1 MAVRGIERRLA
12 KKKERRAAARKAKF
26 QEKKVVVECGGY

>member
-12 KKKERRAAARKAKF
+12 KKKERRAAAKLERQVCA
-26 QEKKVVVECGGY
+26 VMCD